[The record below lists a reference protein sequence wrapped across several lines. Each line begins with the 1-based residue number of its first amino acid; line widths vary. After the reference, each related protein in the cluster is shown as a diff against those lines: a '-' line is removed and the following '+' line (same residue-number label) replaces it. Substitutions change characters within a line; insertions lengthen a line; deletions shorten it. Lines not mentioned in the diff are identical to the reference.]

1 MAHWIT
7 PSGPVETLRIF
18 SEQGFDLQAVGN
30 SGGRKL
36 GKESTVGISLSL
48 LLAAG
53 GAILIWAVNTT
64 SSGFNI
70 HTAGVILLVVGIIG
84 FVLSLAF
91 WSSWGG
97 FGGYSRR
104 DTDGNNTTVVR

>member
-1 MAHWIT
+1 M
-7 PSGPVETLRIF
+7 S
-18 SEQGFDLQAVGN
+18 
-30 SGGRKL
+30 
-36 GKESTVGISLSL
+36 
-48 LLAAG
+48 AA

-97 FGGYSRR
+97 FNMGGTRAPR
-104 DTDGNNTTVVR
+104 EGDHTTVVR